1 MFGTQY
7 HTTNL
12 NGYNP
17 KQKARD
23 NNSGASDENGKN
35 KHSRA
40 TVPNFMMSFAV
51 HHAMVKIVST
61 SIVPV
66 KVRYVNKRNKVT
78 T

>member
-1 MFGTQY
+1 MSIFCKSASSLFGTQY

-17 KQKARD
+17 KQKAGD
-23 NNSGASDENGKN
+23 DNSGASDENGKN

-51 HHAMVKIVST
+51 HHAMVRLSVHLLSLLK
-61 SIVPV
+61 
-66 KVRYVNKRNKVT
+66 
-78 T
+78 